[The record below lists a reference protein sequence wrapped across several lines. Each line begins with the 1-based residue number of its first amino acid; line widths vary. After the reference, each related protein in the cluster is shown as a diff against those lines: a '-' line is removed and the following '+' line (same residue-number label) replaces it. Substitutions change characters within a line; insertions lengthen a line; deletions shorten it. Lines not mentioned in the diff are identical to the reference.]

1 MRINEQMYEILQYF
15 RRRIFKHGEN
25 NNKTCGP
32 QSRRGVKWKINRK
45 KIQDANLKILDLL
58 ELLHKNGVANRGRS
72 LKAPQ
77 WNINKERIVVN
88 EVSSLINDEKRIY

>member
-1 MRINEQMYEILQYF
+1 MYEILQYF

-25 NNKTCGP
+25 NNKTYGP
-32 QSRRGVKWKINRK
+32 QSKKGVQWKINRK

-58 ELLHKNGVANRGRS
+58 ELLHKNGMANRGKS

-77 WNINKERIVVN
+77 WSLHKDSIVVN
-88 EVSSLINDEKRIY
+88 EVSSMINDEKRVY

>member
-1 MRINEQMYEILQYF
+1 MYEILQYF

-25 NNKTCGP
+25 NNKTYGP
-32 QSRRGVKWKINRK
+32 QSKKGVQWKINRK

-58 ELLHKNGVANRGRS
+58 ELLHKNGVANRGGT

-77 WNINKERIVVN
+77 WNINKEKIVVI
-88 EVSSLINDEKRIY
+88 EVSNLIYDKKRI